1 MDKLDLILDKLDTLE
16 AGQVKLEEGQEKLWA
31 GQVKLEEGQEKLWA
45 GQVKLEEGQEKLWAG
60 QTSLENGLR
69 ETNQIVRAIR
79 DRQDETDAKLD
90 AVSMDVN
97 KLIGKVEGNS
107 SKLDEVSA
115 DLLTFRRDTKN
126 KLFEVEV
133 QQHVV
138 NKRLNSVEERIER
151 LERA

>member
-60 QTSLENGLR
+60 QASLENGLR

-90 AVSMDVN
+90 AVSMDVHY
-97 KLIGKVEGNS
+97 LIGKSVETDTR
-107 SKLDEVSA
+107 LDSLTS
-115 DLLTFRRDTKN
+115 DLRREMRSGFRRLEGHALLVDQEHEVIN
-126 KLFEVEV
+126 ARLDKLESAS
-133 QQHVV
+133 
-138 NKRLNSVEERIER
+138 R
-151 LERA
+151 